1 MYVRKS
7 SPSPPLALKLQKDD
21 YQVFRRDNRLIV
33 KAVMERL
40 QSPETSNSEKD
51 TLLCLRGLEK
61 SCRIKSKRSQ
71 VVESVLDVQKELQS
85 REMSDPKG
93 VYVLS
98 KTMSKMDRELAILWG
113 SLDEIEAIRVWEG
126 GTTCSSESQESDYF
140 QLSKALLEN
149 SNNPAAP
156 PIIEKRRR
164 GSFSSPR
171 SRLRKHPRAPSSP
184 STKVRFLK
192 KDLQ

>member
-1 MYVRKS
+1 
-7 SPSPPLALKLQKDD
+7 
-21 YQVFRRDNRLIV
+21 
-33 KAVMERL
+33 MERL
-40 QSPETSNSEKD
+40 QSPEIPNEKD

-61 SCRIKSKRSQ
+61 SCRMKNKRSQ

-98 KTMSKMDRELAILWG
+98 KTMSKMDRDLAILWG
-113 SLDEIEAIRVWEG
+113 SLDEKEAIRVWEG
-126 GTTCSSESQESDYF
+126 GMTCSSESKKSDYF
-140 QLSKALLEN
+140 QLSKTLLEN

-164 GSFSSPR
+164 GSYSSPR

-184 STKVRFLK
+184 STEVRLK